1 MKSPD
6 IIDAILPVIKAFD
19 RLGIL
24 YYIGGSIASSAWGV
38 ARATM
43 DVDMVSEL
51 KKEHVHPFA
60 EILMSEYYI
69 DEDMIFDAIKRK
81 SSFNIIHLKTM
92 FKIDI
97 FLKKSNLY
105 NEEAFKRKRK
115 ENLDEERGDAEFFIS
130 SSEDI
135 ILNKLDWFR
144 IGGEI
149 AERQW
154 NDILGVIKVQGKLL
168 DKEYLY
174 KWAEELGVKDL
185 LEKAFT
191 EAGEINYMR
200 SANQLTS

>member
-51 KKEHVHPFA
+51 KKEHVHPLT
-60 EILMSEYYI
+60 EMLKSEYYI

-81 SSFNIIHLKTM
+81 SSFNIIHLETM

-105 NEEAFKRKRK
+105 TEEVFKRKRK

-135 ILNKLDWFR
+135 ILSKLDWFR
-144 IGGEI
+144 MGGEI

-185 LEKAFT
+185 LGKAFAD
-191 EAGEINYMR
+191 AGENDYC
-200 SANQLTS
+200 

>member
-1 MKSPD
+1 VKSPD

-19 RLGIL
+19 RSVIL

-51 KKEHVHPFA
+51 KKEQVHPLT
-60 EILMSEYYI
+60 EMLKSEYYI
-69 DEDMIFDAIKRK
+69 DEIMIFDAIKRK
-81 SSFNIIHLKTM
+81 SSFNIIHLETM

-105 NEEAFKRKRK
+105 SDEAFKRKRK
-115 ENLDEERGDAEFFIS
+115 ENLGEDGDAEFYIS

-144 IGGEI
+144 MGGEV

-154 NDILGVIKVQGKLL
+154 NDILGVMKVQGKLL

-174 KWAEELGVKDL
+174 KWAEELRVKDL

-191 EAGEINYMR
+191 EVGEVTY
-200 SANQLTS
+200 

>member
-1 MKSPD
+1 MKNPD
-6 IIDAILPVIKAFD
+6 IIDAIGPVIKVFE

-51 KKEHVHPFA
+51 KKEHVYPLT
-60 EILMSEYYI
+60 EMLKSEYYI
-69 DEDMIFDAIKRK
+69 DEDMILDAIKKK
-81 SSFNIIHLKTM
+81 SSFNIIHLETM

-144 IGGEI
+144 MGGEI

-154 NDILGVIKVQGKLL
+154 NDILGVMKVQGKML
-168 DKEYLY
+168 DHEYLY
-174 KWAEELGVKDL
+174 KWAEELGVK
-185 LEKAFT
+185 
-191 EAGEINYMR
+191 EAI
-200 SANQLTS
+200 

>member
-1 MKSPD
+1 VKSPD

-60 EILMSEYYI
+60 ETLMSEYYI

-97 FLKKSNLY
+97 FLKKNNLY